1 MAGIWP
7 GCPLSMCTWP
17 IMPAYVCEVSPHTC
31 GASCAPC
38 MGGMDYSEI
47 ISYMS

>member
-1 MAGIWP
+1 MAGVPFVHVHMAGHARIRVR
-7 GCPLSMCTWP
+7 G
-17 IMPAYVCEVSPHTC
+17 VSHTC
-31 GASCAPC
+31 GVSCAPC